1 MSRNIKAENEAHPMN
16 VAKQNIGAGTHVLN
30 LGTQK
35 PTQAGIIDADEY
47 QAQHAAEMFRNL
59 KHQSRIIEV
68 A

>member
-16 VAKQNIGAGTHVLN
+16 DANHTQGTGTHVLN

-35 PTQAGIIDADEY
+35 PTQAGIIDADAL
-47 QAQHAAEMFRNL
+47 QARHAVRMTREL